1 MRDNLRFGGLAAMA
15 AGLLITSCAQATA
28 PESTQVVEAET
39 SKPRV
44 TLAPPITTVK
54 PGASVVFSEQDP
66 VVMTRGNT
74 GVINIT
80 LNEGYPSGTLTLIAT
95 GEAGLSVLGGQAET
109 EFDMAG
115 RTTHTWRV
123 DVAAEADGVHYLN
136 LLAIADP
143 KGGEPQ
149 HRAHA
154 MRVEVGN
161 WKSVEAER
169 QASKL
174 FEATPSGEMVVILEA
189 EETIR

>member
-1 MRDNLRFGGLAAMA
+1 MRDNLRVGGLAAMA
-15 AGLLITSCAQATA
+15 AGLIVASCAQATA
-28 PESTQVVEAET
+28 PEPTLLVDAET
-39 SKPRV
+39 SKPKV

-66 VVMTRGNT
+66 IVMTRGNT
-74 GVINIT
+74 GVATIT
-80 LNEGYPSGTLTLIAT
+80 LNEGYPSGTLTLVAT
-95 GEAGLSVLGGQAET
+95 GEAGLSVLGGPAQT

-123 DVAAEADGVHYLN
+123 DIVAEADGVHYLN

-143 KGGEPQ
+143 KGGEAQ

-161 WKSVEAER
+161 WKTVEDAR
-169 QASKL
+169 QASKTL
-174 FEATPSGEMVVILEA
+174 EATPTGEMVVILEA